1 MASAGFPVRSG
12 VLPTTKHRRGR
23 ITPRQAR
30 ALASGSSSLVPLEE
44 LAALLAGRPGPVVVD
59 IGFGTGDVVEHYARC
74 EPDRLVVAVDMHTP
88 GIGDLLARISEG
100 PLDNVVVVQA
110 DAREVL
116 SQGITA
122 GRLTGVRTFFPDPW
136 PKARHHRRRFVR
148 QDVLDLLAKVLTDG
162 AEFRFATDHA
172 AYCTWALA
180 RVLRHGA
187 FAWTAESANDWRQR
201 PADWPPTRYEERA
214 RAAGRAPV
222 FLTFRRLPRS

>member
-1 MASAGFPVRSG
+1 MASAGFPTRSG
-12 VLPTTKHRRGR
+12 VVPTTKHRRGR

-136 PKARHHRRRFVR
+136 PKARHHRRRLIRGDFPTLVAR
-148 QDVLDLLAKVLTDG
+148 AVQPG
-162 AEFRFATDHA
+162 GFWHIATDWQDYA
-172 AYCTWALA
+172 DEMEAVISSSGL
-180 RVLRHGA
+180 
-187 FAWTAESANDWRQR
+187 WTGGTVPR
-201 PADWPPTRYEERA
+201 PADRPETRYESRGRRE
-214 RAAGRAPV
+214 GRAPIDSWW
-222 FLTFRRLPRS
+222 TRTDS

>member
-1 MASAGFPVRSG
+1 MASAGFPTRSG
-12 VLPTTKHRRGR
+12 VVPTTKHRRGR

-44 LAALLAGRPGPVVVD
+44 LAALLAGRPGSVVVD
-59 IGFGTGDVVEHYARC
+59 IGFGTGDVVEHYARY

-136 PKARHHRRRFVR
+136 PKARHHRRRLIRGDFPALVAR
-148 QDVLDLLAKVLTDG
+148 AVQPG
-162 AEFRFATDHA
+162 GFWHIATDWQDYA
-172 AYCTWALA
+172 DEMEAVISSSGL
-180 RVLRHGA
+180 
-187 FAWTAESANDWRQR
+187 WTGGTVPR
-201 PADWPPTRYEERA
+201 PADRPETRYESRGRRE
-214 RAAGRAPV
+214 GRAPIDSWW
-222 FLTFRRLPRS
+222 TRTDS

>member
-136 PKARHHRRRFVR
+136 PKARHHRRRLIRGDFPALVAR
-148 QDVLDLLAKVLTDG
+148 AVQPG
-162 AEFRFATDHA
+162 GFWHIATDWQDYA
-172 AYCTWALA
+172 DEMEAVISSSGL
-180 RVLRHGA
+180 
-187 FAWTAESANDWRQR
+187 WTGGTVPR
-201 PADWPPTRYEERA
+201 PADRPETRYEA
-214 RAAGRAPV
+214 RGMREGRAPIDSWW
-222 FLTFRRLPRS
+222 TREDS